1 MTSNF
6 TNIQPL
12 LDICTNFA
20 VKYRIQFTVS
30 PEKPDKSAIMIFNAK
45 SNLRSFLANS
55 GLQLQG
61 KIMPIVSHYKYLG
74 LELVE
79 SNGDIL
85 WTRHVN
91 AIIDKAKRR
100 SQLLLYKLRRFK
112 GLKPRIAIN
121 LWNSRVRAIFE
132 SASTIWAPGLSQAL
146 INRILKVQY
155 DFAKG
160 LLGVPKHTCSVHVM
174 AELGFEPITVRWTKL
189 HLGYF
194 RHLFSM
200 CKTRMT
206 YKIAAYL
213 KTRADEGLCS
223 RHSWLTKTK
232 DIMTVQIPSLTPFW
246 RDPTQVAKMSKL
258 SWKLLTYRL
267 VEHQMYYVNET
278 LPNST
283 NAQSLLPD
291 QPSRYSHI
299 KDFEN
304 TIINNKYSNLS
315 DYERPG
321 ALRLEPYLDN
331 FQHRGDNRLKSLCR
345 LNRLPL
351 NYLSSVISQWNHKPD
366 KQKKYDKIILPSCP
380 SCTSRETLVHFLMV
394 CPLYQMPRLQLTL
407 QMHLLLLKP
416 DSPIS
421 WEQYSNMTALEQ
433 MDILCGKLIGDPF
446 TDSRIDRH
454 FKKFLKTAWKIRD
467 DHVHMDD

>member
-1 MTSNF
+1 
-6 TNIQPL
+6 
-12 LDICTNFA
+12 
-20 VKYRIQFTVS
+20 
-30 PEKPDKSAIMIFNAK
+30 
-45 SNLRSFLANS
+45 
-55 GLQLQG
+55 
-61 KIMPIVSHYKYLG
+61 
-74 LELVE
+74 
-79 SNGDIL
+79 
-85 WTRHVN
+85 
-91 AIIDKAKRR
+91 
-100 SQLLLYKLRRFK
+100 
-112 GLKPRIAIN
+112 
-121 LWNSRVRAIFE
+121 
-132 SASTIWAPGLSQAL
+132 
-146 INRILKVQY
+146 
-155 DFAKG
+155 
-160 LLGVPKHTCSVHVM
+160 M

-206 YKIAAYL
+206 YKIASYL
-213 KTRADEGLCS
+213 KARADEGSCS

-304 TIINNKYSNLS
+304 TIINSKYSNLS
-315 DYERPG
+315 DYGRPG

-366 KQKKYDKIILPSCP
+366 KQKKHDKTMQPSCP
-380 SCTSRETLVHFLMV
+380 SCNSRETHW
-394 CPLYQMPRLQLTL
+394 
-407 QMHLLLLKP
+407 
-416 DSPIS
+416 SIS
-421 WEQYSNMTALEQ
+421 
-433 MDILCGKLIGDPF
+433 
-446 TDSRIDRH
+446 
-454 FKKFLKTAWKIRD
+454 
-467 DHVHMDD
+467 